1 MANGWQTPVYG
12 QKALDR
18 TAYDA
23 GLRRYMQNIFNTM
36 GAGLAVSG
44 LVAYFV
50 GMLLDKDSQY
60 YNVAFAQL
68 MFSPFIWVLFIAQIG
83 MVFFMAARV
92 HKMSLGAA
100 QASFWAYA
108 ALTGLVFSTL
118 FAVYTKGSLTQVFF
132 VTAAT
137 FGVTSL
143 YGYVTKRDLSKL
155 GPILMMG
162 LIGIVIASIVNI
174 FLKSPALMF
183 VYSAI
188 GVLVFTGL
196 TAYDTQ
202 RLKEA
207 YDSSYDRSSMG
218 KMVIM
223 GALSLYLDFINLF
236 IMLLNLMGERK

>member
-12 QKALDR
+12 QKTYDR

-36 GAGLAVSG
+36 GAGLALSG

-50 GMLLDKDSQY
+50 GLMIDRDSSF
-60 YNVAFAQL
+60 YNPAFAAI
-68 MFSPFIWVLFIAQIG
+68 MFSPFIWVMVIAQIG
-83 MVFFMAARV
+83 LVIFLAARIN
-92 HKMSLGAA
+92 KMSLGAA
-100 QASFWAYA
+100 QASFWLYA
-108 ALTGLVFSTL
+108 GMTGLVFSTL
-118 FAVYTKGSLTQVFF
+118 FAVYTKGSLAQVFF

-155 GPILMMG
+155 GPLLIMG
-162 LIGIVIASIVNI
+162 AIGIMIASIVNI

>member
-1 MANGWQTPVYG
+1 MANGWQTQVYG
-12 QKALDR
+12 QKTLDR

-36 GAGLAVSG
+36 GGGLAVSG

-50 GMLLDKDSQY
+50 GMLLDKDSQFFSPS
-60 YNVAFAQL
+60 FAQMML
-68 MFSPFIWVLFIAQIG
+68 SPFIWVLFIAQIG
-83 MVFFMAARV
+83 LVIFLVARINRMSMAA
-92 HKMSLGAA
+92 A
-100 QASFWAYA
+100 QVSFWAYA
-108 ALTGLVFSTL
+108 GLTGLVLSTL
-118 FAVYTKGSLTQVFF
+118 FAVYTKGSLAQVFF

-155 GPILMMG
+155 GPVLMMG
-162 LIGIVIASIVNI
+162 MIGIVIASVVNI

-202 RLKEA
+202 KLKEA
-207 YDSSYDRSSMG
+207 YDASYDRSSMG

-236 IMLLNLMGERK
+236 MMLLNLMGERK

>member
-12 QKALDR
+12 QKVLDR
-18 TAYDA
+18 STYDA

-44 LVAYFV
+44 VVAYLVSF
-50 GMLLDKDSQY
+50 MLDKDSSY
-60 YNVAFAQL
+60 YSPSFAQL
-68 MFSPFIWVLFIAQIG
+68 MFSPFIWVLLIAQIG
-83 MVFFMAARV
+83 LVFFLVARIN
-92 HKMSLGAA
+92 KMSLGAA
-100 QASFWAYA
+100 QLSFWAYA
-108 ALTGLVFSTL
+108 SLTGLAFSTL
-118 FAVYTKGSLTQVFF
+118 FAVYTNGSLAQVFF

-137 FGVTSL
+137 FGATSL

-162 LIGIVIASIVNI
+162 MIGIIIAAVVNI

-207 YDSSYDRSSMG
+207 YDASYDRTSMG

-223 GALSLYLDFINLF
+223 GALTLYLDFINLF
-236 IMLLNLMGERK
+236 LMLLNLMGEKK